1 MSART
6 VILNTLDP
14 SGERGLAIDVQSAF
28 EAGAT
33 DVMPIATST
42 LVDGVMHPVD
52 SKVLAATLT
61 AALESPVQAMLV
73 GRLPNSK
80 VAGAI
85 ASALAQDLPETMV
98 FAPGEF
104 VPSRAWF
111 AGAAER
117 QQRAHFQ
124 TLTRECTV
132 AVMTAKEV
140 TAWMGNGELGNE
152 QAGEHLCSEGA
163 YAAWIRDDSGS
174 VRALDHIVTGEH
186 KAVLD
191 YPGMNDTEP
200 DRIPGALT
208 ALLAIGLTLEEAVA
222 GAQRHAA
229 CPNTT
234 GAAVCR

>member
-14 SGERGLAIDVQSAF
+14 SGQQGLAIDVQAAF

-42 LVDGVMHPVD
+42 LVDGAMHAVD
-52 SKVLAATLT
+52 AKVLAATLA
-61 AALESPVQAMLV
+61 AALEHPVEALLV
-73 GRLPNSK
+73 GRLPSSK
-80 VAGAI
+80 VAGVI
-85 ASALAQDLPETMV
+85 AAALAHNLPETMV

-111 AGAAER
+111 AGSAER

-132 AVMTAKEV
+132 AVMTAAQV
-140 TAWMGNGELGNE
+140 TAWLGNGELGNE
-152 QAGEHLCSEGA
+152 QAGEHLCSAGA
-163 YAAWIRDDSGS
+163 YASWIRDATGS
-174 VRALDHIVTGEH
+174 VRALDHIITGEH

-191 YPGMNDTEP
+191 YPGISDTEP

-208 ALLAIGLTLEEAVA
+208 SLLAGGLTLEEAVA

-229 CPNTT
+229 CPNTS

>member
-6 VILNTLDP
+6 VILNALDP
-14 SGERGLAIDVQSAF
+14 RGEQGLAIDVQAAF

-42 LVDGVMHPVD
+42 LVDGMMHAVD
-52 SKVLAATLT
+52 ARVLAATLA
-61 AALESPVQAMLV
+61 AALEQPVEALLV

-85 ASALAQDLPETMV
+85 ADALAQNLPETMV

-104 VPSRAWF
+104 VPSTAWF
-111 AGAAER
+111 AGSAER

-132 AVMTAKEV
+132 AVMTAAEV
-140 TAWMGNGELGNE
+140 TAWLGNGELGNE
-152 QAGEHLCSEGA
+152 QAGEHLCTAGA
-163 YAAWIRDDSGS
+163 YAAWIRDDTGS
-174 VRALDHIVTGEH
+174 VRSLDHIVTGEH

-191 YPGMNDTEP
+191 YPGIDSQAP
-200 DRIPGALT
+200 DWIPGALT
-208 ALLAIGLTLEEAVA
+208 ALLAGGLTLEEAVA

-229 CPNTT
+229 CPNTAGT
-234 GAAVCR
+234 AFCR

>member
-6 VILNTLDP
+6 VIVNALDP
-14 SGERGLAIDVQSAF
+14 AGEQGLAIDVQAAF

-42 LVDGVMHPVD
+42 LVDGVLRPAD
-52 SKVLAATLT
+52 PKVLAATLA
-61 AALESPVQAMLV
+61 AALERPVQALLV
-73 GRLPNSK
+73 GRLATSK

-85 ASALAQDLPETMV
+85 ASALAHNLPETMV

-104 VPSRAWF
+104 IPPRAWF
-111 AGAAER
+111 AGSARR

-132 AVMTAKEV
+132 AVMTAKEA
-140 TAWMGNGELGNE
+140 TAWLGNGDLGAE
-152 QAGEHLCSEGA
+152 QAGEQLCSVGA
-163 YAAWIRDDSGS
+163 YAAWIRDDTGS
-174 VRALDHIVTGEH
+174 VRSLDHIVTGEH

-191 YPGMNDTEP
+191 YPGMPGTECG
-200 DRIPGALT
+200 RIPGALT
-208 ALLAIGLTLEEAVA
+208 ALLAGGLTLEEAVA

-229 CPNTT
+229 CPSTA
-234 GAAVCR
+234 GATACR

>member
-14 SGERGLAIDVQSAF
+14 SGERGLAIDVQAAF

-42 LVDGVMHPVD
+42 LVDGVMHAVD
-52 SKVLAATLT
+52 SKVLAATLS

-111 AGAAER
+111 AG
-117 QQRAHFQ
+117 
-124 TLTRECTV
+124 
-132 AVMTAKEV
+132 
-140 TAWMGNGELGNE
+140 
-152 QAGEHLCSEGA
+152 
-163 YAAWIRDDSGS
+163 DSGS

-191 YPGMNDTEP
+191 YPGISAEKP

-208 ALLAIGLTLEEAVA
+208 ALLAVGLTLEEAVA

>member
-6 VILNTLDP
+6 VILNALDP
-14 SGERGLAIDVQSAF
+14 SGEQGLAIDIQAAF

-33 DVMPIATST
+33 DVIPIATST
-42 LVDGVMHPVD
+42 LVDGVLHAAD
-52 SKVLAATLT
+52 GKLLAATLA
-61 AALESPVQAMLV
+61 AALEHPVQALLV
-73 GRLPNSK
+73 GRLATSK
-80 VAGAI
+80 VAGVI
-85 ASALAQDLPETMV
+85 AAALARNLPETMV

-104 VPSRAWF
+104 IPPRTWF
-111 AGAAER
+111 AGSAER

-132 AVMTAKEV
+132 AVMTAAQA
-140 TAWMGNGELGNE
+140 TAWLGNGEFGAE
-152 QAGEHLCSEGA
+152 QAGEQLCAAGA

-174 VRALDHIVTGEH
+174 VRSLDHVVTGEH

-191 YPGMNDTEP
+191 YPAMGSTAL

-208 ALLAIGLTLEEAVA
+208 ALLAGGLTLEEAVA

-229 CPNTT
+229 CPNTSGT
-234 GAAVCR
+234 AVCR

>member
-6 VILNTLDP
+6 VILNALDP
-14 SGERGLAIDVQSAF
+14 TGEQGLAIDVQAAF

-33 DVMPIATST
+33 DVMPIATAT
-42 LVDGVMHPVD
+42 LVDGVLQPAD
-52 SKVLAATLT
+52 PKVLEGTLA
-61 AALESPVQAMLV
+61 AALEHPVQALLV
-73 GRLPNSK
+73 GRLATSRIAG
-80 VAGAI
+80 VIAGA
-85 ASALAQDLPETMV
+85 LARNLPETMV

-104 VPSRAWF
+104 IPPRTWF
-111 AGAAER
+111 AGSAER

-132 AVMTAKEV
+132 AVMTAAEV
-140 TAWMGNGELGNE
+140 TAWLGDGEFGAE
-152 QAGEHLCSEGA
+152 QAGEKLCSAGA

-174 VRALDHIVTGEH
+174 VRALDHVVTGEH

-191 YPGMNDTEP
+191 YPTIDGTAP

-208 ALLAIGLTLEEAVA
+208 ALLAGGLTLEEAVA

>member
-6 VILNTLDP
+6 VILNALDP
-14 SGERGLAIDVQSAF
+14 SGEQGLAIDVQAAF

-42 LVDGVMHPVD
+42 LVDGTLQAVD
-52 SKVLAATLT
+52 ARVLAATLA
-61 AALESPVQAMLV
+61 AALEYPVQALLV
-73 GRLPNSK
+73 GRLPTSK
-80 VAGAI
+80 VAGVI
-85 ASALAQDLPETMV
+85 AAALAQTLPETMV

-104 VPSRAWF
+104 IPPRAWF
-111 AGAAER
+111 AGSAER

-132 AVMTAKEV
+132 AVMTATEA
-140 TAWMGNGELGNE
+140 TAWLGNGEIDAE
-152 QAGEHLCSEGA
+152 QAGEQLCAAGA
-163 YAAWIRDDSGS
+163 YAAWIRDETGS
-174 VRALDHIVTGEH
+174 VRSLDHVVTGEH

-191 YPGMNDTEP
+191 YPTISSTEP

-208 ALLAIGLTLEEAVA
+208 ALLAGGLTLEEAVA